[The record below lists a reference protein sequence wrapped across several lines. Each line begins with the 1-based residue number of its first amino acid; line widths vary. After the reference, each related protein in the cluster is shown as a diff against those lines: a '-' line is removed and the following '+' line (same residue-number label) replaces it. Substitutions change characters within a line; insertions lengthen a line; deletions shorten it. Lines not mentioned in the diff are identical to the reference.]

1 MVRPRLIWFVLG
13 MICLATILLSTSS
26 RSLLATESTYPIRI
40 TPDRME
46 ITGDVTTRSNCQ
58 HPTVCSWLEN
68 TPEGTIMLGV
78 DPASPNP

>member
-1 MVRPRLIWFVLG
+1 
-13 MICLATILLSTSS
+13 
-26 RSLLATESTYPIRI
+26 
-40 TPDRME
+40 ME

-78 DPASPNP
+78 DPASPNPRDWDGGVATAEVFLPNLYERTLVVLKISWPDREGKGL